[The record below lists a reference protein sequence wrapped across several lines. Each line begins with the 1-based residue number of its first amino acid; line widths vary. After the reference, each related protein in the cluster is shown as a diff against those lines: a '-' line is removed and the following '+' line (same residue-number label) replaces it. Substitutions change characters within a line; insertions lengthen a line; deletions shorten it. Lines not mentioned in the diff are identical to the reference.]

1 MTTKK
6 LSAGKEVDAW
16 CTKCKLDLG
25 HRIIAM
31 DAAGTMPKRV
41 ECRTCNSHH
50 NYYKPKTLP
59 ETPGAKSPKPVK
71 SAGPPSTK
79 PKSTAGERAVAAA
92 RAEQDRERT
101 WEKLTSGHAPTDFRP
116 YRPTSAYEVGHL
128 LRHPKFGDGYIIRVF
143 DRNKME
149 AMFRDGPRTLAQSLG
164 G

>member
-1 MTTKK
+1 MTTTKK
-6 LSAGKEVDAW
+6 LAPGREVDSW
-16 CTKCKLDLG
+16 CTKCKLDLA
-25 HRIIAM
+25 HLIIAM
-31 DAAGTMPKRV
+31 VGDTPKRV
-41 ECRTCNSHH
+41 ECRTCGSAH
-50 NYYKPKTLP
+50 NYRRPKSEPAAQKTKASKPP
-59 ETPGAKSPKPVK
+59 A
-71 SAGPPSTK
+71 AGPSK
-79 PKSTAGERAVAAA
+79 AKSTAGERAMAAA

-128 LRHPKFGDGYIIRVF
+128 LRHPKFGDGYIIKVF

>member
-1 MTTKK
+1 MTTTKK
-6 LSAGKEVDAW
+6 LAPGKEVDAW
-16 CTKCKLDLG
+16 CTKCKLDLA
-25 HRIIAM
+25 HLIIAM
-31 DAAGTMPKRV
+31 VGDTPKRV
-41 ECRTCNSHH
+41 ECRTCGSHH
-50 NYYKPKTLP
+50 NFHRPKSAP
-59 ETPGAKSPKPVK
+59 AAVK
-71 SAGPPSTK
+71 SKAAKPAAATPTK
-79 PKSTAGERAVAAA
+79 AKSTAGERAVAAA

-128 LRHPKFGDGYIIRVF
+128 LRHPKFGDGYIIKVF

>member
-16 CTKCKLDLG
+16 CTKCKLDLA

-31 DAAGTMPKRV
+31 VGDTPKRV
-41 ECRTCNSHH
+41 ECRTCSSAH
-50 NYYKPKTLP
+50 NYYKPKTLAAAAA
-59 ETPGAKSPKPVK
+59 TPKGVKVPKAGSP
-71 SAGPPSTK
+71 GPTK
-79 PKSTAGERAVAAA
+79 PKTTAGERAVAAA
-92 RAEQDRERT
+92 RAEHDRERT